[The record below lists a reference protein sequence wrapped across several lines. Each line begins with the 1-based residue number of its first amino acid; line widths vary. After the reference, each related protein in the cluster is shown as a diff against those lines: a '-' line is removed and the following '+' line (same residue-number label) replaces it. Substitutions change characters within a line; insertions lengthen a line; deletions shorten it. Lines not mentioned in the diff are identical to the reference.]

1 MPESRESDL
10 NALFLMAL
18 ERVAFLPFGLL
29 IDKWR
34 WEVFS
39 GAIPETE
46 WNARWW
52 QLREEYQQIVPPI
65 QRTETDFDPG
75 AKYHV
80 PSNTQYIG

>member
-1 MPESRESDL
+1 
-10 NALFLMAL
+10 MAL

-39 GAIPETE
+39 GLPVQD
-46 WNARWW
+46 WNKRWW
-52 QLREEYQQIVPPI
+52 ELRQEYQQIVPPSD
-65 QRTETDFDPG
+65 RPDDAFDPG

-80 PSNTQYIG
+80 PASSQYIA